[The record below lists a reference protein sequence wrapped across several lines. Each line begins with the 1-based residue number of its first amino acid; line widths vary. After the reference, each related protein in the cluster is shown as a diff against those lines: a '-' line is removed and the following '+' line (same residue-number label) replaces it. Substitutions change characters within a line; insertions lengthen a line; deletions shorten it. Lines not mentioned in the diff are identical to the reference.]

1 MKSALSSLF
10 LLLFGALMLS
20 SCSIRKSVA
29 YYQMRC
35 PDLYIPDS
43 LDQVLVWNRA
53 FGNKKGNQLL
63 LNTLEG
69 LASGESVGDDRQAA
83 KGILQGLEETLIEE
97 RKRKQQKID
106 TSYGRLQLSGE
117 IPPPLPDSFLRALA
131 KKGQLL
137 ASLDMV
143 DSDQEDPHTEYARN
157 GGQGQAPRPTATNQI
172 YLKVCWR
179 LYDLER
185 QEVVDIWRSEKQF
198 SGSSTSSDYDVVG
211 QIISP
216 FKSRKMKAQGYRLG
230 RQYAMRICST
240 MVQKRRYIYHKG
252 HKEMKAAY
260 KLVKIGDWDGA
271 AKIWRQQLETND
283 QKLRGKLLFNLGVY
297 EEQKG
302 KLANAETLA
311 REAFFL
317 NAFQPAREYYKWL
330 AEEQKRI
337 KNYLR
342 QQELPW
348 PN

>member
-1 MKSALSSLF
+1 MKENLPNLLLLIFSALL
-10 LLLFGALMLS
+10 LS
-20 SCSIRKSVA
+20 SCSIRKSVS
-29 YYQMRC
+29 YYQMRS
-35 PDLYIPDS
+35 PDLYLPDS
-43 LDQVLVWNRA
+43 LDQILVWNHA
-53 FGNKKGNQLL
+53 FSNKKGNQLL
-63 LNTLEG
+63 INTLEG

-83 KGILQGLEETLIEE
+83 QGLLKGLEETLVEE
-97 RKRKQQKID
+97 RKREQQKID

-137 ASLDMV
+137 ASLEMV

-157 GGQGQAPRPTATNQI
+157 GGQGRAPRPTATSKI
-172 YLKVCWR
+172 HLRVCWR

-185 QEVVDIWRSEKQF
+185 QEVIDIWRSGKQF
-198 SGSSTSSDYDVVG
+198 SGNSNSSDYDVVG

-216 FKSRKMKAQGYRLG
+216 FKSKKMKFQGYQLG

-252 HKEMKAAY
+252 QKEMKTAY
-260 KLVKIGDWDGA
+260 KLVKKGDWEEA
-271 AKIWRQQLETND
+271 AKIWRQLLDTNE
-283 QKLRGKLLFNLGVY
+283 QKLRGKLLFNLAVY

-330 AEEQKRI
+330 AKERKRI
-337 KNYLR
+337 KNYKR